1 MLRVLSMLSTSLI
14 FSSGRE
20 SLYLSASER
29 VLERDSKRLCVCVRE
44 RGEREKDTHHGV
56 ESPEHGEHLPDLL
69 LQERESVPLCL

>member
-29 VLERDSKRLCVCVRE
+29 VLERDSKRLCVCVC
-44 RGEREKDTHHGV
+44 EREKDTHHGV

-69 LQERESVPLCL
+69 LWEGEPVPLCL